1 MGETSTITVAILQR
15 CEIEYGI
22 SLTVFY
28 FISYFILALVEPFGL
43 YSFIFVLIAPKYKR

>member
-28 FISYFILALVEPFGL
+28 FISYFILALFDSDFIRS
-43 YSFIFVLIAPKYKR
+43 YSF